1 MVDNS
6 NSKHINHINQLLHN
20 KGIKQEDRIGVLT
33 SLFERRKSL
42 AVGTAAGIDPR
53 FSDIMD
59 AINAIDF
66 TNKEISQEIFML
78 FGSKLTRYKLD
89 QFYTPLTISE
99 FITGMMI
106 PGKAAVDPA
115 GGTGDLLVH
124 YNGNIHIW
132 DVDEHAL
139 ELCRFNYELNMKK
152 NYQIKCANSLAII
165 GDHDNAATATATAT
179 ATAAATAAFDY
190 VTMNPPFGS
199 STVVTD
205 NAILRHYELGV
216 GRKKQEIGILFLEL
230 GLKLLKP
237 DGILFAIV
245 PAGYVGNSTKPCMDL
260 RGLLLRHRVIASI
273 ELPKQSFKRSGTGVN
288 TYIIVIQKKVP
299 APTPSPSPTPSTPY
313 PIFISAIDNIGYEL
327 SKANTP
333 IKYKIV
339 RETGE
344 LHMQDGRPVVEND
357 LVECAEQLTRFAR
370 DEDIPNTVHRA
381 ADADADAD
389 AYADADADTLVYD
402 TVLSSSLQDMILDV
416 NRYSRK
422 YRSLIAKL
430 KSTPGCATISDL
442 AKLIVKPTKID
453 NSKMYKYIDIG
464 EISTPLYG
472 SKELYGW
479 ELPSRA
485 KYSLQKYDILVSKL
499 EGTVSY
505 CVILDDSPNYIST
518 NGVSVIR
525 PKNMDALYVLF
536 ANITKKEFIVQH
548 NAYLTGSIMASL
560 GDSDIAG
567 ILMDTNVDVDMTKK
581 MVEALTA
588 LNALRL

>member
-1 MVDNS
+1 
-6 NSKHINHINQLLHN
+6 
-20 KGIKQEDRIGVLT
+20 
-33 SLFERRKSL
+33 
-42 AVGTAAGIDPR
+42 
-53 FSDIMD
+53 
-59 AINAIDF
+59 
-66 TNKEISQEIFML
+66 ML

-132 DVDEHAL
+132 DIDEHAL

-152 NYQIKCANSLAII
+152 DYQIKCGNSLII
-165 GDHDNAATATATAT
+165 DNDD
-179 ATAAATAAFDY
+179 AAAAAAAAAEAFDY

-199 STVVTD
+199 STVITD
-205 NAILRHYELGV
+205 DAILQHYELGV

-288 TYIIVIQKKVP
+288 TYILVIQKKAP
-299 APTPSPSPTPSTPY
+299 APAPAPPY

-344 LHMQDGRPVVEND
+344 LQMQDGRPLVEND
-357 LVECAEQLTRFAR
+357 LVECADQLAHFAY
-370 DEDIPNTVHRA
+370 DEDIPNIVHRA
-381 ADADADAD
+381 D
-389 AYADADADTLVYD
+389 DADADTLVYD
-402 TVLSSSLQDMILDV
+402 TVVSSTLQNLILDV
-416 NRYSRK
+416 KRYSRK
-422 YRSLIAKL
+422 YRSLISEL
-430 KSTPGCATISDL
+430 KSTPACATISHL

-453 NSKMYKYIDIG
+453 SRKKYKYIDIG

-505 CVILDDSPNYIST
+505 CVILDDSDNYIST

-525 PKNMDALYVLF
+525 PKNMNALYILF
-536 ANITKKEFIVQH
+536 ANITKKDFIVQH

-560 GDSDIAG
+560 SDSDIG
-567 ILMDTNVDVDMTKK
+567 DILMNTQIDVEMTKK

>member
-1 MVDNS
+1 MIIDN
-6 NSKHINHINQLLHN
+6 
-20 KGIKQEDRIGVLT
+20 
-33 SLFERRKSL
+33 
-42 AVGTAAGIDPR
+42 
-53 FSDIMD
+53 
-59 AINAIDF
+59 
-66 TNKEISQEIFML
+66 
-78 FGSKLTRYKLD
+78 
-89 QFYTPLTISE
+89 
-99 FITGMMI
+99 
-106 PGKAAVDPA
+106 
-115 GGTGDLLVH
+115 
-124 YNGNIHIW
+124 
-132 DVDEHAL
+132 
-139 ELCRFNYELNMKK
+139 
-152 NYQIKCANSLAII
+152 
-165 GDHDNAATATATAT
+165 DNAA
-179 ATAAATAAFDY
+179 AAAEAAFDY

-199 STVVTD
+199 STVITD
-205 NAILRHYELGV
+205 DAILQHYELGV

-288 TYIIVIQKKVP
+288 TYILVIQKKAP
-299 APTPSPSPTPSTPY
+299 APAPAPSTPY

-344 LHMQDGRPVVEND
+344 LQMQDGRPLVEND
-357 LVECAEQLTRFAR
+357 LVECADQLAHFAY
-370 DEDIPNTVHRA
+370 DEHIPNIVHRESA
-381 ADADADAD
+381 
-389 AYADADADTLVYD
+389 LVYD
-402 TVLSSSLQDMILDV
+402 TVVSSSLQNLILDV
-416 NRYSRK
+416 KRYSRK
-422 YRSLIAKL
+422 YRSLISEL
-430 KSTPGCATISDL
+430 KSTPACATINDL

-453 NSKMYKYIDIG
+453 SRKKYKYIDIG

-505 CVILDDSPNYIST
+505 CVILDDSDNYIST

-525 PKNMDALYVLF
+525 PKNMSALYILF
-536 ANITKKEFIVQH
+536 ANITKKDFIVQH

-560 GDSDIAG
+560 SDSDIG
-567 ILMDTNVDVDMTKK
+567 DILMNTQIDVEMTKK

>member
-1 MVDNS
+1 MVDTV

-33 SLFERRKSL
+33 SLFEKRKNHGGPSAA
-42 AVGTAAGIDPR
+42 AVIDPR
-53 FSDIMD
+53 FSDIVD
-59 AINAIDF
+59 TINAIDF

-99 FITGMMI
+99 FITGMML
-106 PGKAAVDPA
+106 PRKAAVDPA

-132 DVDEHAL
+132 DIDEHAL

-152 NYQIKCANSLAII
+152 DYQIKCINSLII
-165 GDHDNAATATATAT
+165 GGAAEETMNA
-179 ATAAATAAFDY
+179 FEY

-199 STVVTD
+199 STVITD
-205 NAILRHYELGV
+205 DAILQHYELGV

-245 PAGYVGNSTKPCMDL
+245 PAGYVGNTTKPCMDL

-288 TYIIVIQKKVP
+288 TYILVIQKKASAQAV
-299 APTPSPSPTPSTPY
+299 AEY

-327 SKANTP
+327 TKANTP

-344 LHMQDGRPVVEND
+344 VCMKDGKKVVDND
-357 LVECAEQLTRFAR
+357 LVECANKLAMFAN
-370 DEDIPNTVHRA
+370 EHQIPNLKHVAVAT
-381 ADADADAD
+381 DAN
-389 AYADADADTLVYD
+389 AYDS
-402 TVLSSSLQDMILDV
+402 VLSTSLQHLILDV
-416 NRYSRK
+416 KRYSSK
-422 YRSLIAKL
+422 YLSLVTKL
-430 KSTPGCATISDL
+430 KLTPGCVPIHKL
-442 AKLIVKPTKID
+442 AKLVLKTTKID
-453 NSKMYKYIDIG
+453 QNKQYKYIDIG

-485 KYSLQKYDILVSKL
+485 KYSLQKYDILISKL
-499 EGTVSY
+499 EGNVSY
-505 CVILDDSPNYIST
+505 CVILDDSDNYIST

-525 PKNMDALYVLF
+525 PNNMNALYVLF
-536 ANITKKEFIVQH
+536 SNITKKEFIVQH

-560 GDSDIAG
+560 CDSDIG
-567 ILMDTNVDVDMTKK
+567 ETLMDTQIDVEMTKK
-581 MVEALTA
+581 MIDALTA

>member
-1 MVDNS
+1 MVDNQ

-33 SLFERRKSL
+33 SLFEKRKTHGAGS
-42 AVGTAAGIDPR
+42 AAAPAAFDPR
-53 FSDIMD
+53 FNDIMD

-66 TNKEISQEIFML
+66 TNKEISQELFML

-99 FITGMMI
+99 FITGLMI

-124 YNGNIHIW
+124 YTGETHIW
-132 DVDEHAL
+132 DIDEHAL
-139 ELCRFNYELNMKK
+139 ELCRFNYELNMKT
-152 NYQIKCANSLAII
+152 NYHIQCKNSLVIAS
-165 GDHDNAATATATAT
+165 ASAPTATTS
-179 ATAAATAAFDY
+179 FDY

-199 STVVTD
+199 STVITD
-205 NAILRHYELGV
+205 NNILQHYELGV

-245 PAGYVGNSTKPCMDL
+245 PAGYVGNSTKPCMEL
-260 RGLLLRHRVIASI
+260 RELLLRHRVIASI

-288 TYIIVIQKKVP
+288 TYILMIQKKATAAP
-299 APTPSPSPTPSTPY
+299 AVATAVATDTTEPY
-313 PIFISAIDNIGYEL
+313 PICISTIDNIGYEL
-327 SKANTP
+327 TKANTP

-344 LHMQDGRPVVEND
+344 ICVQDGVKIVDND
-357 LVECAEQLTRFAR
+357 LVDCASRIAVFAR
-370 DEDIPNTVHRA
+370 DFNIPNMTTHDDGA
-381 ADADADAD
+381 SAS
-389 AYADADADTLVYD
+389 AYESVMSGTLQN
-402 TVLSSSLQDMILDV
+402 LILDV
-416 NRYSRK
+416 KRYSSK
-422 YRSLIAKL
+422 YISLVTKL
-430 KSTPGCATISDL
+430 KSNPGCVPIHKIARL
-442 AKLIVKPTKID
+442 VLKQTKID
-453 NSKMYKYIDIG
+453 KHKMYKYIDIG

-485 KYSLQKYDILVSKL
+485 KYSLKKYDILVSKL
-499 EGTVSY
+499 EGNVSY
-505 CVILDDSPNYIST
+505 CIILDDSDNYIST

-525 PKNMDALYVLF
+525 PDSTQAAYILF
-536 ANITKKEFIVQH
+536 ANITKKEFIIQH

-560 GDSDIAG
+560 SDNDIG
-567 ILMDTNVDVDMTKK
+567 EIMMDTRIDLDMTKK
-581 MVEALTA
+581 MVDALTA
-588 LNALRL
+588 LTALRL

>member
-1 MVDNS
+1 MTDNP

-33 SLFERRKSL
+33 SLFEKRKSL
-42 AVGTAAGIDPR
+42 AVEATAAGAAAVIDPR
-53 FSDIMD
+53 FCDIMD

-132 DVDEHAL
+132 DIDEHAL

-152 NYQIKCANSLAII
+152 NYQIKCGNSLII
-165 GDHDNAATATATAT
+165 DNDD
-179 ATAAATAAFDY
+179 AAAAAEAAFDY

-199 STVVTD
+199 STVITD
-205 NAILRHYELGV
+205 DAILQHYELGV

-288 TYIIVIQKKVP
+288 TYILVIQKKAP
-299 APTPSPSPTPSTPY
+299 APAPAPSPPY

-344 LHMQDGRPVVEND
+344 LQMQDGRPLVEND
-357 LVECAEQLTRFAR
+357 LVECADQLAHFAY
-370 DEDIPNTVHRA
+370 DEHIPNIVHRESA
-381 ADADADAD
+381 
-389 AYADADADTLVYD
+389 LVYD
-402 TVLSSSLQDMILDV
+402 TVVSSTLQNLILDV
-416 NRYSRK
+416 KRYSRK
-422 YRSLIAKL
+422 YRSLISEL
-430 KSTPGCATISDL
+430 KSTPACATINDL

-453 NSKMYKYIDIG
+453 SRKKYKYIDIG

-505 CVILDDSPNYIST
+505 CVILDDSDNYIST

-525 PKNMDALYVLF
+525 PKNMNALYILF
-536 ANITKKEFIVQH
+536 ANITKKDFIIQH

-560 GDSDIAG
+560 SDSDIG
-567 ILMDTNVDVDMTKK
+567 DILMNTQIDVEMTKK

>member
-42 AVGTAAGIDPR
+42 TVEATATSTATVVDPR

-59 AINAIDF
+59 AI

-152 NYQIKCANSLAII
+152 NYQIKCANSLTFI
-165 GDHDNAATATATAT
+165 GDHDNAAAE
-179 ATAAATAAFDY
+179 AFDY

-199 STVVTD
+199 STIITD
-205 NAILRHYELGV
+205 NTILQHYELGV

-260 RGLLLRHRVIASI
+260 RGLLLRNRVIASI

-288 TYIIVIQKKVP
+288 TYIVVIQKKVP
-299 APTPSPSPTPSTPY
+299 APTPPY
-313 PIFISAIDNIGYEL
+313 PIFISAIENIGYEL

-344 LHMQDGRPVVEND
+344 LQMQNGRPVVEND
-357 LVECAEQLTRFAR
+357 LVECADQLTRFAR
-370 DEDIPNTVHRA
+370 DEGIPNTVHRA
-381 ADADADAD
+381 DHADAGADADADAE
-389 AYADADADTLVYD
+389 TFVYD
-402 TVLSSSLQDMILDV
+402 TVISSSLQDMILDV
-416 NRYSRK
+416 NRYTRK

-430 KSTPGCATISDL
+430 KSTPGFATISDL

-453 NSKMYKYIDIG
+453 SRKKYKYIDIG

-505 CVILDDSPNYIST
+505 CVILDDSDNYIST

-525 PKNMDALYVLF
+525 PKNMNALYILF
-536 ANITKKEFIVQH
+536 ANITKKDFIVQH

-560 GDSDIAG
+560 SDSDIG
-567 ILMDTNVDVDMTKK
+567 DILMNTQIDVEMTKK

>member
-1 MVDNS
+1 MVDTS
-6 NSKHINHINQLLHN
+6 NSKHIHHINQLLHN
-20 KGIKQEDRIGVLT
+20 KGIKQEDRIGILT
-33 SLFERRKSL
+33 SLFETRKKHSGG
-42 AVGTAAGIDPR
+42 GTTTTSANVVDAR
-53 FSDIMD
+53 FTDIMD
-59 AINAIDF
+59 AINEIDF

-99 FITGMMI
+99 FITEMMI
-106 PGKAAVDPA
+106 AGKTAVDPA

-124 YNGNIHIW
+124 YRGTTHIW
-132 DVDEHAL
+132 DIDEHAL
-139 ELCRFNYELNMKK
+139 ELCRFNYELNMNS
-152 NYQIKCANSLAII
+152 NYHIRCKNSLLHTQT
-165 GDHDNAATATATAT
+165 DMST
-179 ATAAATAAFDY
+179 FDY

-205 NAILRHYELGV
+205 DSILQHYELGA

-230 GLKLLKP
+230 GLKLLKS
-237 DGILFAIV
+237 DGIMFAIV

-288 TYIIVIQKKVP
+288 TYILVIQKKSHHD
-299 APTPSPSPTPSTPY
+299 AAGHAY
-313 PIFISAIDNIGYEL
+313 PIFISALNHIGYEL
-327 SKANTP
+327 SKADTP

-344 LHMQDGRPVVEND
+344 LYMKDGQPVMENELTD
-357 LVECAEQLTRFAR
+357 CANQLAKFACEHQISNLV
-370 DEDIPNTVHRA
+370 H
-381 ADADADAD
+381 ADTFDSPATAIHD
-389 AYADADADTLVYD
+389 AYDS
-402 TVLSSSLQDMILDV
+402 VLSSSLQNLILDV
-416 NRYSRK
+416 KRYSRN
-422 YRSLIAKL
+422 YRTLILQL
-430 KSTPGCATISDL
+430 KSSPGCVPISEL
-442 AKLIVKPTKID
+442 AKLILKPTKIEK
-453 NSKMYKYIDIG
+453 NKKYKYIDIG

-472 SKELYGW
+472 SKEMYGW

-499 EGTVSY
+499 EGNVSY

-525 PKNMDALYVLF
+525 PKNMSALYILF
-536 ANITKKEFIVQH
+536 ANITKKDFIIQH

-560 GDSDIAG
+560 SDSDIG
-567 ILMDTNVDVDMTKK
+567 DILMDTRVDVELTKK

-588 LNALRL
+588 LTALRL

>member
-1 MVDNS
+1 MADNP

-33 SLFERRKSL
+33 SLFETRKSL
-42 AVGTAAGIDPR
+42 TVEAAATSTVVIDSR
-53 FSDIMD
+53 FCDIMD

-99 FITGMMI
+99 FITGMMLS
-106 PGKAAVDPA
+106 GKEAVDPA

-132 DVDEHAL
+132 DIDEHAL
-139 ELCRFNYELNMKK
+139 ELCQFNYELNMKK
-152 NYQIKCANSLAII
+152 NYQIKCANSLII
-165 GDHDNAATATATAT
+165 DND
-179 ATAAATAAFDY
+179 AAAAAFDY

-199 STVVTD
+199 STVITD
-205 NAILRHYELGV
+205 NTILQHYELGV

-230 GLKLLKP
+230 GLKLLKQ

-288 TYIIVIQKKVP
+288 TYILVIQKK
-299 APTPSPSPTPSTPY
+299 AAAAAAPY

-344 LHMQDGRPVVEND
+344 VYMHDGRPVVENN
-357 LVECAEQLTRFAR
+357 LIECADQLTRFAH

-381 ADADADAD
+381 D
-389 AYADADADTLVYD
+389 DADADTLVYD
-402 TVLSSSLQDMILDV
+402 TVVSSSLHNLILDV
-416 NRYSRK
+416 KRYSRK
-422 YRSLIAKL
+422 YRSLITKL
-430 KSTPGCATISDL
+430 DSTSGRATISDL

-453 NSKMYKYIDIG
+453 KNKKYKYIDIG

-485 KYSLQKYDILVSKL
+485 KYTLQKYDILVSKL

-505 CVILDDSPNYIST
+505 CVILDDSENYIST

-525 PKNMDALYVLF
+525 PKNMNALYILF
-536 ANITKKEFIVQH
+536 ANITKKEFIIQH

-560 GDSDIAG
+560 TDIDIAG
-567 ILMDTNVDVDMTKK
+567 ILMDTQIDVEMTKK

>member
-1 MVDNS
+1 MVDNQ

-33 SLFERRKSL
+33 SLFEKRKSL
-42 AVGTAAGIDPR
+42 TVGSAAVVVIDPR
-53 FSDIMD
+53 FSDIID

-132 DVDEHAL
+132 DIDEHAL

-152 NYQIKCANSLAII
+152 DYQIKCANSLII
-165 GDHDNAATATATAT
+165 GNDDTA
-179 ATAAATAAFDY
+179 AAFDY

-199 STVVTD
+199 STVITD
-205 NAILRHYELGV
+205 DTILQHYELGV

-230 GLKLLKP
+230 GLKLCKP

-245 PAGYVGNSTKPCMDL
+245 PAGYVGNTTKPCMDL

-288 TYIIVIQKKVP
+288 TYILMIQKKAV
-299 APTPSPSPTPSTPY
+299 AATTETTEPY
-313 PIFISAIDNIGYEL
+313 PICISTIDNIGYEL
-327 SKANTP
+327 TKANTP
-333 IKYKIV
+333 IKYKII

-344 LHMQDGRPVVEND
+344 VCMKDGNKVIDND
-357 LVECAEQLTRFAR
+357 LVDCASRLAVFAR
-370 DEDIPNTVHRA
+370 DFNIPNMTMHDGA
-381 ADADADAD
+381 SASASASAS
-389 AYADADADTLVYD
+389 AYESVM
-402 TVLSSSLQDMILDV
+402 SGSLHHLILDV
-416 NRYSRK
+416 KRYSSK
-422 YRSLIAKL
+422 YLSLVTKL
-430 KSTPGCATISDL
+430 KSTPGCVPIHKL
-442 AKLIVKPTKID
+442 AKLVLKTTKID
-453 NSKMYKYIDIG
+453 QNKQYKYIDIG

-485 KYSLQKYDILVSKL
+485 KYSLQKYDILISKL
-499 EGTVSY
+499 EGNVSY
-505 CVILDDSPNYIST
+505 CVILDDSDNYIST

-525 PKNMDALYVLF
+525 PNDMNALYVLF

-560 GDSDIAG
+560 CDSDIG
-567 ILMDTNVDVDMTKK
+567 ETLMDTQIDVEMTKK
-581 MVEALTA
+581 MIDALTA

>member
-1 MVDNS
+1 MTDNP

-20 KGIKQEDRIGVLT
+20 KGIKQEDRIGILT
-33 SLFERRKSL
+33 SLFEKRKSL
-42 AVGTAAGIDPR
+42 AVEAATVVIDAR
-53 FSDIMD
+53 FSDIID

-132 DVDEHAL
+132 DIDEHAL

-152 NYQIKCANSLAII
+152 DYQIKCGNSLII
-165 GDHDNAATATATAT
+165 DNDNAA
-179 ATAAATAAFDY
+179 AAAAFDY

-199 STVVTD
+199 STVITD
-205 NAILRHYELGV
+205 DAILQHYELGV

-288 TYIIVIQKKVP
+288 TYILVVQKKAP
-299 APTPSPSPTPSTPY
+299 APTPAPPY

-344 LHMQDGRPVVEND
+344 LQMQDGRPVVEND
-357 LVECAEQLTRFAR
+357 LVECADQLAHFAR
-370 DEDIPNTVHRA
+370 DEHIPNIVHRA
-381 ADADADAD
+381 DD
-389 AYADADADTLVYD
+389 AYTYD
-402 TVLSSSLQDMILDV
+402 TVVSSSLHNLILDV
-416 NRYSRK
+416 KRYSRK
-422 YRSLIAKL
+422 YRSLISEL
-430 KSTPGCATISDL
+430 KSTPACATINDL

-453 NSKMYKYIDIG
+453 NRKKYKYIDIG

-505 CVILDDSPNYIST
+505 CVILDDSDNYIST

-525 PKNMDALYVLF
+525 PKNMNALYILF
-536 ANITKKEFIVQH
+536 ANITKKDFIVQH

-560 GDSDIAG
+560 SDSDIG
-567 ILMDTNVDVDMTKK
+567 DILMNTQIDVEMTKK

>member
-1 MVDNS
+1 MVDNA
-6 NSKHINHINQLLHN
+6 NSKHIHNINQLLHN

-33 SLFERRKSL
+33 TLFEIRKKQSGSGTTTS
-42 AVGTAAGIDPR
+42 AVVVEPR
-53 FSDIMD
+53 FHDIMN

-66 TNKEISQEIFML
+66 TSKEISQEIFML

-106 PGKAAVDPA
+106 AGKTAVDPA

-124 YNGNIHIW
+124 YNGNTHIW
-132 DVDEHAL
+132 DIDEHAL
-139 ELCRFNYELNMKK
+139 ELCRFNYELNMKS
-152 NYQIKCANSLAII
+152 NYHIKCKNSLVLEPEPGKCIT
-165 GDHDNAATATATAT
+165 N
-179 ATAAATAAFDY
+179 AFDY

-199 STVVTD
+199 STVITD
-205 NAILRHYELGV
+205 EDVLQHYELGA

-237 DGILFAIV
+237 GGIMFAIV

-288 TYIIVIQKKVP
+288 TYILVIQKKSNDDVAP
-299 APTPSPSPTPSTPY
+299 AGDAY
-313 PIFISAIDNIGYEL
+313 PIFISSLSHIGYEL
-327 SKANTP
+327 SKADTP
-333 IKYKIV
+333 IKYKII

-344 LHMQDGRPVVEND
+344 RYMKDGQPVMEND
-357 LVECAEQLTRFAR
+357 LVDCANQLAQFAS
-370 DEDIPNTVHRA
+370 DHQIPNLLGRSDMSTSPA
-381 ADADADAD
+381 TSKDAS
-389 AYADADADTLVYD
+389 YD
-402 TVLSSSLQDMILDV
+402 SVMSSSLQDLILDV
-416 NRYSRK
+416 KRYSRN
-422 YRSLIAKL
+422 YQTLISKL
-430 KSTPGCATISDL
+430 KSTSGCVPISEL
-442 AKLIVKPTKID
+442 AKLILKPTKIEK
-453 NSKMYKYIDIG
+453 NKQYKYIDIG

-472 SKELYGW
+472 SKEMYGW

-525 PKNMDALYVLF
+525 PKNMNALYILF
-536 ANITKKEFIVQH
+536 ANITKKEFIIQH

-560 GDSDIAG
+560 SDSDIG
-567 ILMDTNVDVDMTKK
+567 DILMDTRIDVELTKK
-581 MVEALTA
+581 MIDALAALTA
-588 LNALRL
+588 LRL

>member
-1 MVDNS
+1 MVDNP

-33 SLFERRKSL
+33 TLFEKRKNL
-42 AVGTAAGIDPR
+42 TVGAAAAAAAAAFDPR

-66 TNKEISQEIFML
+66 TNKEISQELFML

-99 FITGMMI
+99 FITAMMI

-124 YNGNIHIW
+124 YTGETHIW
-132 DVDEHAL
+132 DIDEHAL
-139 ELCRFNYELNMKK
+139 ELCRFNYELNRKT
-152 NYQIKCANSLAII
+152 NYHIQCKNSLVI
-165 GDHDNAATATATAT
+165 AATDIVPA
-179 ATAAATAAFDY
+179 AAFDY

-199 STVVTD
+199 STVITD
-205 NAILRHYELGV
+205 NNILQHYELGV

-245 PAGYVGNSTKPCMDL
+245 PAGYVGNSTKPCMEL
-260 RGLLLRHRVIASI
+260 REMLLRNRVIASI

-288 TYIIVIQKKVP
+288 TYILMIQKK
-299 APTPSPSPTPSTPY
+299 AAAATSATASTEPY
-313 PIFISAIDNIGYEL
+313 PICISTIENIGYEL
-327 SKANTP
+327 TKANTP

-344 LHMQDGRPVVEND
+344 ICVQDGVKIVDND
-357 LVECAEQLTRFAR
+357 LVECASRLAVFAH
-370 DEDIPNTVHRA
+370 DFNITNMTTHDDGA
-381 ADADADAD
+381 SASASAS
-389 AYADADADTLVYD
+389 AYESVM
-402 TVLSSSLQDMILDV
+402 SGSLQNLILDV
-416 NRYSRK
+416 KRYSSN
-422 YRSLIAKL
+422 YVSLVTKL
-430 KSTPGCATISDL
+430 KSNPGCVPIHKIAQL
-442 AKLIVKPTKID
+442 VLKQTKIE
-453 NSKMYKYIDIG
+453 KQKKYKYIDIG

-485 KYSLQKYDILVSKL
+485 KYSLKKYDILVSKL
-499 EGTVSY
+499 EGNVSY
-505 CVILDDSPNYIST
+505 CIILDDSDNYIST

-525 PKNMDALYVLF
+525 PYSTQAAYILF
-536 ANITKKEFIVQH
+536 ANITKKEFIIQH

-560 GDSDIAG
+560 SDNDIG
-567 ILMDTNVDVDMTKK
+567 EIMMDTRIDLDMTKK
-581 MVEALTA
+581 MVDALTA
-588 LNALRL
+588 LTALRL

>member
-1 MVDNS
+1 MVDNP

-33 SLFERRKSL
+33 TLFEKRKTHGAGSG
-42 AVGTAAGIDPR
+42 AAAAGAFDPR

-66 TNKEISQEIFML
+66 TNKEISQELFML

-99 FITGMMI
+99 FITAMMI

-124 YNGNIHIW
+124 YAGETHIW
-132 DVDEHAL
+132 DIDEHAL
-139 ELCRFNYELNMKK
+139 ELCRFNYELNRKT
-152 NYQIKCANSLAII
+152 NYHIQCKNSLVIAS
-165 GDHDNAATATATAT
+165 APA
-179 ATAAATAAFDY
+179 AAFDY

-199 STVVTD
+199 STVITD
-205 NAILRHYELGV
+205 NNILQHYELGL

-245 PAGYVGNSTKPCMDL
+245 PAGYVGNSTKPCMEL
-260 RGLLLRHRVIASI
+260 REMLLRNRVITSI

-288 TYIIVIQKKVP
+288 TYILMIQKK
-299 APTPSPSPTPSTPY
+299 AAAATAETAETESY
-313 PIFISAIDNIGYEL
+313 PICISTIENIGYEL
-327 SKANTP
+327 TKANTP

-344 LHMQDGRPVVEND
+344 ICVQDGVKIVDND
-357 LVECAEQLTRFAR
+357 LVECASRLAVFAR
-370 DEDIPNTVHRA
+370 DFNIPNMTTHDDGA
-381 ADADADAD
+381 SASASAS
-389 AYADADADTLVYD
+389 AYESVM
-402 TVLSSSLQDMILDV
+402 SGSLQNLILDV
-416 NRYSRK
+416 KRYSSN
-422 YRSLIAKL
+422 YVSLVTKL
-430 KSTPGCATISDL
+430 KSNPGCVPIHKIAQL
-442 AKLIVKPTKID
+442 VLKQTKIE
-453 NSKMYKYIDIG
+453 KQKKYKYIDIG

-485 KYSLQKYDILVSKL
+485 KYSLKKYDILVSKL
-499 EGTVSY
+499 EGNVSY
-505 CVILDDSPNYIST
+505 CIILDDSDNYIST

-525 PKNMDALYVLF
+525 PYSTQAAYILF
-536 ANITKKEFIVQH
+536 ANITKKDFIIQH

-560 GDSDIAG
+560 SDNDIG
-567 ILMDTNVDVDMTKK
+567 EIMMDTRIDLDMTKK
-581 MVEALTA
+581 MVDALTA
-588 LNALRL
+588 LTALRL

>member
-1 MVDNS
+1 MVDTS
-6 NSKHINHINQLLHN
+6 NSKHIHHINQLLHN
-20 KGIKQEDRIGVLT
+20 KGIKQEDRIGILT
-33 SLFERRKSL
+33 SLFEIRKKKSDG
-42 AVGTAAGIDPR
+42 GTTSTAIVVDAR
-53 FSDIMD
+53 FTDIMD

-106 PGKAAVDPA
+106 AGKTAVDPA

-124 YNGNIHIW
+124 YRGTTHIW
-132 DVDEHAL
+132 DIDEHAL
-139 ELCRFNYELNMKK
+139 ELCRFNYELNMKSDYHITCK
-152 NYQIKCANSLAII
+152 NSLLHTHTQA
-165 GDHDNAATATATAT
+165 DMS
-179 ATAAATAAFDY
+179 AFDY

-199 STVVTD
+199 STVITD
-205 NAILRHYELGV
+205 DSILQHYELGA

-237 DGILFAIV
+237 DGIMFAIV

-288 TYIIVIQKKVP
+288 TYILVIQKKSNEDDD
-299 APTPSPSPTPSTPY
+299 ASPGDHAY
-313 PIFISAIDNIGYEL
+313 PIFISSLTHIGYEL
-327 SKANTP
+327 SKADTP
-333 IKYKIV
+333 VKYKIV

-344 LHMQDGRPVVEND
+344 LYMKDGQPVMEND
-357 LVECAEQLTRFAR
+357 LVDCANKLAQFAS
-370 DEDIPNTVHRA
+370 DHQIPNLLGH
-381 ADADADAD
+381 ADTSVSPATSDD
-389 AYADADADTLVYD
+389 AYDS
-402 TVLSSSLQDMILDV
+402 VLSSSLQNLILDV
-416 NRYSRK
+416 KRYSRN
-422 YRSLIAKL
+422 YRTLISQL
-430 KSTPGCATISDL
+430 KSAPGCVPISEL
-442 AKLIVKPTKID
+442 AKLILKPTKIEK
-453 NSKMYKYIDIG
+453 NKQYKYIDIG

-525 PKNMDALYVLF
+525 PKNTSALYILF
-536 ANITKKEFIVQH
+536 ANITKKDFIIQH
-548 NAYLTGSIMASL
+548 NAFLTGSIMASL
-560 GDSDIAG
+560 SDSDIG
-567 ILMDTNVDVDMTKK
+567 DILMDTRVDVELTKK
-581 MVEALTA
+581 MVDALAALTA
-588 LNALRL
+588 LRL

>member
-1 MVDNS
+1 MVDNP

-20 KGIKQEDRIGVLT
+20 KGIKQEDRIGILT
-33 SLFERRKSL
+33 SLFEKRKSL
-42 AVGTAAGIDPR
+42 AVEAATVVIDPR

-152 NYQIKCANSLAII
+152 DYQIKCWNSLMI
-165 GDHDNAATATATAT
+165 GNDDS
-179 ATAAATAAFDY
+179 AAAAVFDY

-199 STVVTD
+199 STVITD
-205 NAILRHYELGV
+205 DAILQHYELGV

-245 PAGYVGNSTKPCMDL
+245 PAGYVGNTTKPCMDL

-288 TYIIVIQKKVP
+288 TYILVVQKKAPTPAP
-299 APTPSPSPTPSTPY
+299 APTPPY

-344 LHMQDGRPVVEND
+344 LQMQNGRPVVEND
-357 LVECAEQLTRFAR
+357 LLECADQLAHFAR
-370 DEDIPNTVHRA
+370 DEDIPNIVHRA
-381 ADADADAD
+381 DD
-389 AYADADADTLVYD
+389 AYAYDAVE
-402 TVLSSSLQDMILDV
+402 SSSLQNLILDV
-416 NRYSRK
+416 KRYSRK
-422 YRSLIAKL
+422 YRSLISEL
-430 KSTPGCATISDL
+430 KSMPACATISDL

-453 NSKMYKYIDIG
+453 SRKKYKYIDIG

-505 CVILDDSPNYIST
+505 CVILDDSDNYIST

-525 PKNMDALYVLF
+525 PKNMNALYILF
-536 ANITKKEFIVQH
+536 ANITKKDFIVQH

-560 GDSDIAG
+560 SDSDIG
-567 ILMDTNVDVDMTKK
+567 DILMNTQIDVEMTKK

>member
-1 MVDNS
+1 MVDNP
-6 NSKHINHINQLLHN
+6 NSKHINNINQLLHN

-33 SLFERRKSL
+33 SLFEKRKNH
-42 AVGTAAGIDPR
+42 GGPTAAAVIDPR

-106 PGKAAVDPA
+106 SGKSAVDPA

-132 DVDEHAL
+132 DIDEHAL

-152 NYQIKCANSLAII
+152 DYQIKCTNSLVI
-165 GDHDNAATATATAT
+165 GDGIDSTAAT
-179 ATAAATAAFDY
+179 FDY

-199 STVVTD
+199 STVITD
-205 NAILRHYELGV
+205 STILQHYELGL
-216 GRKKQEIGILFLEL
+216 GRKKQEIGILFIEL

-245 PAGYVGNSTKPCMDL
+245 PAGYVGNTTKPCMEM
-260 RGLLLRHRVIASI
+260 RELLLRNRVIASI

-288 TYIIVIQKKVP
+288 TYILMIQKKTP
-299 APTPSPSPTPSTPY
+299 AQAPAVEEY
-313 PIFISAIDNIGYEL
+313 PIYISAIDNIGYEL

-344 LHMQDGRPVVEND
+344 ICMKDGDKVVDND
-357 LVECAEQLTRFAR
+357 LVECASRIALFAR
-370 DEDIPNTVHRA
+370 ECEIPNMKHHAMDIVE
-381 ADADADAD
+381 DAP
-389 AYADADADTLVYD
+389 VYD
-402 TVLSSSLQDMILDV
+402 VVSSSSLQHLILDV
-416 NRYSRK
+416 KRYSSK
-422 YRSLIAKL
+422 YLSLVTKL
-430 KSTPGCATISDL
+430 KLTPGCVPIHKL
-442 AKLIVKPTKID
+442 AKLVLKTTKID
-453 NSKMYKYIDIG
+453 QNKQYKYIDIG

-485 KYSLQKYDILVSKL
+485 KYSLQKYDILISKL
-499 EGTVSY
+499 EGNVSY
-505 CVILDDSPNYIST
+505 CVILDDSDNYIST

-525 PKNMDALYVLF
+525 PNNMNSLYVLF

-560 GDSDIAG
+560 CDNDIG
-567 ILMDTNVDVDMTKK
+567 ETLMNAQIDVEMTKK
-581 MVEALTA
+581 MIDALTA

>member
-1 MVDNS
+1 MTDNP

-33 SLFERRKSL
+33 SLFEKRKSL
-42 AVGTAAGIDPR
+42 AVEAATVVIDAR

-152 NYQIKCANSLAII
+152 NYQIKCGNSLII
-165 GDHDNAATATATAT
+165 DNDNG
-179 ATAAATAAFDY
+179 AAAAAAFDY

-199 STVVTD
+199 STVITD
-205 NAILRHYELGV
+205 DAILQHYELGV

-288 TYIIVIQKKVP
+288 TYILVIQKKAP
-299 APTPSPSPTPSTPY
+299 APAPAPSTPY

-344 LHMQDGRPVVEND
+344 LQMQNGRPVVEND
-357 LVECAEQLTRFAR
+357 LVECADQLAHFAY
-370 DEDIPNTVHRA
+370 DEHIPNIVHRA
-381 ADADADAD
+381 D
-389 AYADADADTLVYD
+389 DADADTLVYD
-402 TVLSSSLQDMILDV
+402 TVVSSSLHNLILDV
-416 NRYSRK
+416 KRYSRK
-422 YRSLIAKL
+422 YRSLISEL
-430 KSTPGCATISDL
+430 KSTPACATINDL
-442 AKLIVKPTKID
+442 AKLIVKTTKID
-453 NSKMYKYIDIG
+453 SRKKYKYIDIG

-505 CVILDDSPNYIST
+505 CVILDDSDNYIST

-525 PKNMDALYVLF
+525 PKNMNALYILF
-536 ANITKKEFIVQH
+536 ANITKKDFIVQH

-560 GDSDIAG
+560 SDSDIG
-567 ILMDTNVDVDMTKK
+567 DILMNTQIDVEMTKK

>member
-1 MVDNS
+1 MVDNP

-33 SLFERRKSL
+33 TLFEKRKTL
-42 AVGTAAGIDPR
+42 TVGSVAPAAYNPR

-66 TNKEISQEIFML
+66 TNKEISQELFML

-99 FITGMMI
+99 FITAIMI

-124 YNGNIHIW
+124 YAGETHIW
-132 DVDEHAL
+132 DIDEHAL
-139 ELCRFNYELNMKK
+139 ELCRFNYELNMKT
-152 NYQIKCANSLAII
+152 NYHIQCKNSLVIAS
-165 GDHDNAATATATAT
+165 AP
-179 ATAAATAAFDY
+179 TAAFDY

-199 STVVTD
+199 STVITD
-205 NAILRHYELGV
+205 NNILQHYELGA

-245 PAGYVGNSTKPCMDL
+245 PAGYVGNSTKPCMEL
-260 RGLLLRHRVIASI
+260 REMLLRNRVIASI

-288 TYIIVIQKKVP
+288 TYILMIQKK
-299 APTPSPSPTPSTPY
+299 AAAATEPY
-313 PIFISAIDNIGYEL
+313 PICISTIENIGYEL
-327 SKANTP
+327 TKANTP

-344 LHMQDGRPVVEND
+344 ICVQDGVKIVDND
-357 LVECAEQLTRFAR
+357 LVDCASRIAVFAR
-370 DEDIPNTVHRA
+370 DFNIPNMRTYDDTSGPA
-381 ADADADAD
+381 S
-389 AYADADADTLVYD
+389 AYESVM
-402 TVLSSSLQDMILDV
+402 SGSLQNLILDV
-416 NRYSRK
+416 KRYSSN
-422 YRSLIAKL
+422 YVSLVTKL
-430 KSTPGCATISDL
+430 KSNPGCVPIHKIAQL
-442 AKLIVKPTKID
+442 VLKQTKIE
-453 NSKMYKYIDIG
+453 KQKKYKYIDIG

-485 KYSLQKYDILVSKL
+485 KYSLKKYDILVSKL
-499 EGTVSY
+499 EGNVSY
-505 CVILDDSPNYIST
+505 CIILDDSDNYIST

-525 PKNMDALYVLF
+525 PYSTQAAYILF
-536 ANITKKEFIVQH
+536 ANITKKDFIIQH

-560 GDSDIAG
+560 SDNDIG
-567 ILMDTNVDVDMTKK
+567 EIMMDTRIDLEMTKK
-581 MVEALTA
+581 MVDALTA
-588 LNALRL
+588 LTALRL

>member
-1 MVDNS
+1 MVDNP

-33 SLFERRKSL
+33 SLFEKRKSL
-42 AVGTAAGIDPR
+42 MVGSAAVVVVDPR

-59 AINAIDF
+59 TINAIDF

-132 DVDEHAL
+132 DIDEHAL

-152 NYQIKCANSLAII
+152 DYQIKCSNSLII
-165 GDHDNAATATATAT
+165 GNHDTV
-179 ATAAATAAFDY
+179 AAFDY

-199 STVVTD
+199 STIITD
-205 NAILRHYELGV
+205 NAILQHFELGV

-288 TYIIVIQKKVP
+288 TYIVVIQKKASAHAV
-299 APTPSPSPTPSTPY
+299 TEY

-327 SKANTP
+327 TKANTP

-344 LHMQDGRPVVEND
+344 VCMKDGNKVIEND
-357 LVECAEQLTRFAR
+357 LVECANKLAIFAN
-370 DEDIPNTVHRA
+370 EDRIPNMIHTVVA
-381 ADADADAD
+381 TDAH
-389 AYADADADTLVYD
+389 AYDS
-402 TVLSSSLQDMILDV
+402 VLSKSLQHLILDV
-416 NRYSRK
+416 KRYSSK
-422 YRSLIAKL
+422 YVSLVTKL
-430 KSTPGCATISDL
+430 KSIPGCVPIHKL
-442 AKLIVKPTKID
+442 AKLVLKTTKID
-453 NSKMYKYIDIG
+453 QNKQYKYIDIG

-485 KYSLQKYDILVSKL
+485 KYSLQKYDILISKL
-499 EGTVSY
+499 EGNVSY
-505 CVILDDSPNYIST
+505 CVILDDSDNYIST

-525 PKNMDALYVLF
+525 PNDMSALYVLF

-560 GDSDIAG
+560 CDNDIG
-567 ILMDTNVDVDMTKK
+567 ETLMDAQIDVEMTKK
-581 MVEALTA
+581 MIDALTA

>member
-1 MVDNS
+1 MADNT
-6 NSKHINHINQLLHN
+6 NNKHINHINQLLHN

-33 SLFERRKSL
+33 TLFEKRKSN
-42 AVGTAAGIDPR
+42 TASASASVSASAIDPR

-99 FITGMMI
+99 FITGQMI
-106 PGKAAVDPA
+106 PGKTAVDPA

-124 YNGNIHIW
+124 YTGETHIW
-132 DVDEHAL
+132 DIDEHAL
-139 ELCRFNYELNMKK
+139 ELCRFNYELNKK
-152 NYQIKCANSLAII
+152 TGYHIQCKNSLAI
-165 GDHDNAATATATAT
+165 AAPATAPAP
-179 ATAAATAAFDY
+179 AFDY

-199 STVVTD
+199 STVITD
-205 NAILRHYELGV
+205 DNILQHYELGV

-245 PAGYVGNSTKPCMDL
+245 PAGYVGNTTKPCMDL

-288 TYIIVIQKKVP
+288 TYILMIQKT
-299 APTPSPSPTPSTPY
+299 ASGASASASEPY
-313 PIFISAIDNIGYEL
+313 PICISTADNIGYEL
-327 SKANTP
+327 TKANTP
-333 IKYKIV
+333 IKYKII

-344 LHMQDGRPVVEND
+344 ICMKDGEKVVDND
-357 LVECAEQLTRFAR
+357 LLECASRLAVFAR
-370 DEDIPNTVHRA
+370 DCNIANMKH
-381 ADADADAD
+381 ADDGASV
-389 AYADADADTLVYD
+389 YATYES
-402 TVLSSSLQDMILDV
+402 VLSISLQHLILDV
-416 NRYSRK
+416 KRYSRK
-422 YRSLIAKL
+422 YVSLVTKL
-430 KSTPGCATISDL
+430 KSSPGCVPLRNIARL
-442 AKLIVKPTKID
+442 VLKQTKIE
-453 NSKMYKYIDIG
+453 KHKKYKYIDIG

-499 EGTVSY
+499 EGNVSY
-505 CVILDDSPNYIST
+505 CVILDDSDNYIST

-525 PKNMDALYVLF
+525 PNNTDALYVLF
-536 ANITKKEFIVQH
+536 ANITKKEFIIQH

-560 GDSDIAG
+560 SDSDVGEIM
-567 ILMDTNVDVDMTKK
+567 MDTRIDLEMTKK

>member
-1 MVDNS
+1 M
-6 NSKHINHINQLLHN
+6 
-20 KGIKQEDRIGVLT
+20 
-33 SLFERRKSL
+33 FERRKSL

-106 PGKAAVDPA
+106 PGKVAVDPA

-165 GDHDNAATATATAT
+165 GDHDTTTTAA

-299 APTPSPSPTPSTPY
+299 APTPSTPY

-333 IKYKIV
+333 MKYKIV

-381 ADADADAD
+381 
-389 AYADADADTLVYD
+389 ADADTLVYD

-485 KYSLQKYDILVSKL
+485 KYSLQKYDILISKL
-499 EGTVSY
+499 EGNVSY
-505 CVILDDSPNYIST
+505 CVILDDSDNYIST

-525 PKNMDALYVLF
+525 PNNMNALYVLF
-536 ANITKKEFIVQH
+536 SNITKKEFIVQH

-560 GDSDIAG
+560 CDNDIG
-567 ILMDTNVDVDMTKK
+567 ETLMDAQIDVEMTKK
-581 MVEALTA
+581 MIDALTA
-588 LNALRL
+588 LTALRL

>member
-6 NSKHINHINQLLHN
+6 NSKHIHHINQLLHN
-20 KGIKQEDRIGVLT
+20 KGIKQEDRIGILT
-33 SLFERRKSL
+33 SLFETRKKHSSGVTMTS
-42 AVGTAAGIDPR
+42 AIVVDAR
-53 FSDIMD
+53 FTDIMD

-106 PGKAAVDPA
+106 AGKTAVDPA

-124 YNGNIHIW
+124 YRGTTHIW
-132 DVDEHAL
+132 DIDEHAL
-139 ELCRFNYELNMKK
+139 ELCRFNYELNMKS
-152 NYQIKCANSLAII
+152 NYHIKCKNSLLHSQP
-165 GDHDNAATATATAT
+165 DMS
-179 ATAAATAAFDY
+179 AFDY

-199 STVVTD
+199 STVITD
-205 NAILRHYELGV
+205 DTILQHYELGA

-230 GLKLLKP
+230 GIKLLKP
-237 DGILFAIV
+237 DGIMFAIV

-288 TYIIVIQKKVP
+288 TYILVIQKKSNDVDDVDDI
-299 APTPSPSPTPSTPY
+299 APGGHTY
-313 PIFISAIDNIGYEL
+313 PIFISSLSNIGYEL
-327 SKANTP
+327 SKADTP

-344 LHMQDGRPVVEND
+344 LYMKDGQPVMEND
-357 LVECAEQLTRFAR
+357 LVDCANQLAQFAC
-370 DEDIPNTVHRA
+370 DHAIPNIVH
-381 ADADADAD
+381 ADTAGATPATSDD
-389 AYADADADTLVYD
+389 AYDS
-402 TVLSSSLQDMILDV
+402 VLSSSLQNLILDIK
-416 NRYSRK
+416 RYSRN
-422 YRSLIAKL
+422 YRTLISQL
-430 KSTPGCATISDL
+430 KSTPGCVPISEL
-442 AKLIVKPTKID
+442 AKLILKPTKIEK
-453 NSKMYKYIDIG
+453 NKQYKYIDIG

-472 SKELYGW
+472 SKEMYGW

-525 PKNMDALYVLF
+525 PKNTSALYILF
-536 ANITKKEFIVQH
+536 ANITKKDFIIQH
-548 NAYLTGSIMASL
+548 NAFLTGSIMASL
-560 GDSDIAG
+560 SDSDIG
-567 ILMDTNVDVDMTKK
+567 DILMDTRVDVALTKK
-581 MVEALTA
+581 MVDALAALTA
-588 LNALRL
+588 LRL

>member
-1 MVDNS
+1 MVDNP

-33 SLFERRKSL
+33 TLFEKRKTHGAGS
-42 AVGTAAGIDPR
+42 AAFDPR
-53 FSDIMD
+53 FSDIME

-66 TNKEISQEIFML
+66 TNKEISQELFML

-99 FITGMMI
+99 FITAIMI

-124 YNGNIHIW
+124 YTGETHIW
-132 DVDEHAL
+132 DIDEHAL
-139 ELCRFNYELNMKK
+139 ELCRFNYELNMKT
-152 NYQIKCANSLAII
+152 NYHIQCKNSLVI
-165 GDHDNAATATATAT
+165 ATADIVPTAR
-179 ATAAATAAFDY
+179 FDY

-199 STVVTD
+199 STVITD
-205 NAILRHYELGV
+205 NNILQHYELGV

-245 PAGYVGNSTKPCMDL
+245 PAGYVGNSTKPCMEL
-260 RGLLLRHRVIASI
+260 REMLLRNRVIASI

-288 TYIIVIQKKVP
+288 TYILMIQKK
-299 APTPSPSPTPSTPY
+299 ATAASASTEPY
-313 PIFISAIDNIGYEL
+313 PICISTIENIGYEL
-327 SKANTP
+327 TKANTP

-344 LHMQDGRPVVEND
+344 ICVQDGVKIVDND
-357 LVECAEQLTRFAR
+357 LVDCASRIAVFAR
-370 DEDIPNTVHRA
+370 DFNIPNMTTHDDGA
-381 ADADADAD
+381 S
-389 AYADADADTLVYD
+389 AYESVM
-402 TVLSSSLQDMILDV
+402 SGSLQNLILDV
-416 NRYSRK
+416 KRYSSN
-422 YRSLIAKL
+422 YVSLVTKL
-430 KSTPGCATISDL
+430 KSNPGCVPIHKIAQL
-442 AKLIVKPTKID
+442 VLKQTKIE
-453 NSKMYKYIDIG
+453 KQKKYKYIDIG

-485 KYSLQKYDILVSKL
+485 KYSLKKYDILVSKL
-499 EGTVSY
+499 EGNVSY
-505 CVILDDSPNYIST
+505 CIILDDSDNYIST

-525 PKNMDALYVLF
+525 PYSTQAAYILF
-536 ANITKKEFIVQH
+536 ANITKKEFIIQH

-560 GDSDIAG
+560 SDNDIG
-567 ILMDTNVDVDMTKK
+567 EIMMDTRIDLEMTKK
-581 MVEALTA
+581 MVDALTA
-588 LNALRL
+588 LTALRL

>member
-1 MVDNS
+1 MTDNP

-20 KGIKQEDRIGVLT
+20 KGIKQEDRIGILT
-33 SLFERRKSL
+33 SLFEKRKSL
-42 AVGTAAGIDPR
+42 AVEASTVVIDPR

-78 FGSKLTRYKLD
+78 FGSKLTGYKLD
-89 QFYTPLTISE
+89 RFYTPLTISE

-152 NYQIKCANSLAII
+152 DYQIKCWNSLII
-165 GDHDNAATATATAT
+165 DNHD
-179 ATAAATAAFDY
+179 AAAAEAFDY

-199 STVVTD
+199 STVITD
-205 NAILRHYELGV
+205 DAILQHYELGV

-288 TYIIVIQKKVP
+288 TYILVVQKKAP
-299 APTPSPSPTPSTPY
+299 APAPSTPY

-344 LHMQDGRPVVEND
+344 LQMQNGRPVVEND
-357 LVECAEQLTRFAR
+357 LLECADQLAHFAY
-370 DEDIPNTVHRA
+370 DEDIPNIVHRT
-381 ADADADAD
+381 DD
-389 AYADADADTLVYD
+389 AYAYDAVE
-402 TVLSSSLQDMILDV
+402 SSSLQNLILDV
-416 NRYSRK
+416 KRYRRK
-422 YRSLIAKL
+422 YRSLISEL
-430 KSTPGCATISDL
+430 KSTPACATINDL

-453 NSKMYKYIDIG
+453 SRKKYKYIDIG

-505 CVILDDSPNYIST
+505 CVILDDSDNYIST

-525 PKNMDALYVLF
+525 PKNMNALYILF
-536 ANITKKEFIVQH
+536 ANITKKDFIVQH

-560 GDSDIAG
+560 SDSDIG
-567 ILMDTNVDVDMTKK
+567 DILMNTQIDVEMTKK

>member
-1 MVDNS
+1 MTDNP

-33 SLFERRKSL
+33 SLFEKRKSL
-42 AVGTAAGIDPR
+42 AVEATAAGAAAVIDPR
-53 FSDIMD
+53 FCDIMD

-132 DVDEHAL
+132 DIDEHAL

-152 NYQIKCANSLAII
+152 NYQIKCGNSLII
-165 GDHDNAATATATAT
+165 DNDD
-179 ATAAATAAFDY
+179 AAAAAEAAFDY

-199 STVVTD
+199 STVITD
-205 NAILRHYELGV
+205 DAILQHYELGV

-288 TYIIVIQKKVP
+288 TYILVIQKKAP
-299 APTPSPSPTPSTPY
+299 APAPAPSPPY

-344 LHMQDGRPVVEND
+344 LQMQDGRPLVEND
-357 LVECAEQLTRFAR
+357 LVECADQLAHFAY
-370 DEDIPNTVHRA
+370 DEHIPNIVHRESA
-381 ADADADAD
+381 
-389 AYADADADTLVYD
+389 LVYD
-402 TVLSSSLQDMILDV
+402 TVVSSTLQNLILDV
-416 NRYSRK
+416 KRYSRK
-422 YRSLIAKL
+422 YRSLISEL
-430 KSTPGCATISDL
+430 KSTPACATINDL

-453 NSKMYKYIDIG
+453 SRKKYKYIDIG

-505 CVILDDSPNYIST
+505 CVILDDSDNYIST

-525 PKNMDALYVLF
+525 PKNMSALYILF
-536 ANITKKEFIVQH
+536 ANITKKDFIIQH

-560 GDSDIAG
+560 SDSDIG
-567 ILMDTNVDVDMTKK
+567 DILMNTQIDVEMTKK

>member
-1 MVDNS
+1 MVDTS
-6 NSKHINHINQLLHN
+6 NSKHIHHINQLLHN
-20 KGIKQEDRIGVLT
+20 KGIKQEDRIGILT
-33 SLFERRKSL
+33 SLFETRKKQSGG
-42 AVGTAAGIDPR
+42 GTTTSGIVVDAR
-53 FSDIMD
+53 FADIMD

-99 FITGMMI
+99 FISGMMI
-106 PGKAAVDPA
+106 AGKTAVDPA

-124 YNGNIHIW
+124 YRGTTHIW
-132 DVDEHAL
+132 DIDEHAL
-139 ELCRFNYELNMKK
+139 ELCRFNYELNMKSDYHITCK
-152 NYQIKCANSLAII
+152 NSLLHTHTQA
-165 GDHDNAATATATAT
+165 DMSV
-179 ATAAATAAFDY
+179 FDY

-199 STVVTD
+199 STVITD
-205 NAILRHYELGV
+205 DTILQHYELGA

-237 DGILFAIV
+237 DGIMFAIV

-288 TYIIVIQKKVP
+288 TYILVIQKKP
-299 APTPSPSPTPSTPY
+299 NDAPGGDAY
-313 PIFISAIDNIGYEL
+313 PIFISSLTHIGYEL
-327 SKANTP
+327 SKADTP
-333 IKYKIV
+333 VKYKIV

-344 LHMQDGRPVVEND
+344 LYMKDGQPVMEND
-357 LVECAEQLTRFAR
+357 LVDCANQLAIFAR
-370 DEDIPNTVHRA
+370 DHDIMNIVH
-381 ADADADAD
+381 
-389 AYADADADTLVYD
+389 ADTSEASATVNDVYD
-402 TVLSSSLQDMILDV
+402 SVLSSSLQDMILDV
-416 NRYSRK
+416 KRYSRS
-422 YRSLIAKL
+422 YRTLISQL
-430 KSTPGCATISDL
+430 KSTPGCVPISEL
-442 AKLIVKPTKID
+442 AKLILKPTKIEK
-453 NSKMYKYIDIG
+453 NKQYKYIDIG

-525 PKNMDALYVLF
+525 PKNTSALYILF
-536 ANITKKEFIVQH
+536 ANITKKDFIIQH
-548 NAYLTGSIMASL
+548 NAFLTGSIMASL
-560 GDSDIAG
+560 SDSDIG
-567 ILMDTNVDVDMTKK
+567 DILMDTRVDVEMTKK
-581 MVEALTA
+581 MVDALAALTA
-588 LNALRL
+588 LRL